1 MKIAIVTGAT
11 SGMGKEMV
19 YHLADRISGL
29 SEIWVVGRR
38 KEILESFIGN
48 VPVRIRTFALDLTKK
63 SDLAV
68 LQTALIERHPDV
80 RILVNAAGVGNTGKV
95 GEISQDQTRNMIRLN
110 MEALSMVTE
119 MVLPYLS
126 TGSRV
131 IQFSSAAAFVP
142 QPGFAVYAATKSY
155 VLSYSRALA
164 AELRQQGIFVTAVCP
179 GTVHTEFLDLAL
191 NGKKLP
197 KYKQMIMADPR
208 KVVKTAVDD
217 SLKGKGVSVAG
228 LPMQVFQLICK
239 LVPHEW
245 IMKMISW

>member
-29 SEIWVVGRR
+29 SEIWVIGRR

-48 VPVRIRTFALDLTKK
+48 VPVRIRTFALDLTNPNDRK
-63 SDLAV
+63 V

-80 RILVNAAGVGNTGKV
+80 RFLVNAAGVGYTGQIGKIASHKT
-95 GEISQDQTRNMIRLN
+95 ENMIRLN
-110 MEALSMVTE
+110 CEALSLVTE

-126 TGSRV
+126 TGSHI
-131 IQFSSAAAFVP
+131 IQFASAAAFVP
-142 QPGFAVYAATKSY
+142 QPGFAVYAAAKSY

-164 AELRQQGIFVTAVCP
+164 AELKAQGIIVTAVCP
-179 GTVHTEFLDLAL
+179 GTVQTEFLDVAL
-191 NGKKLP
+191 EGKPLP
-197 KYKQMIMADPR
+197 KYKKMIMINPE
-208 KVVKTAVDD
+208 KVVKCAVDD
-217 SLKGKGVSVAG
+217 TLKGKEVSVAG
-228 LPMQVFQLICK
+228 FPMKGFQLICK
-239 LVPHEW
+239 LIPHEW